1 MQQDNITAI
10 VLAGERLNE
19 KSKNNNFGPFT
30 KICNRYAIEYVLDA
44 LKNTNQINRINL
56 VANKD
61 KQNTIFNAI
70 QINENIKFVE
80 QESGPS
86 LSTKKALNGLRKPCL
101 VTTGDHPLL
110 TSNTVKLF
118 LKNSV
123 KENADITIGLVPH
136 KLLLDNNI
144 LSNRTLYKFRD
155 GNFCGANLFLFRT
168 NRTNHIFKIG
178 NLDSVRV
185 VMDVRDTV
193 RAYYLAMLHPE
204 ITNHIFNIWNKIEKW
219 RKRPW
224 KIISFFGVT
233 YLALYLLGIMKFENA
248 EKYLSK
254 RTGLKI
260 KFIEVA
266 CFKAA
271 IDLDSERDYPL
282 IKEILGEH

>member
-44 LKNTNQINRINL
+44 LKHTNQINRINL

-110 TSNTVKLF
+110 TTNTVKLF

-168 NRTNHIFKIG
+168 DR
-178 NLDSVRV
+178 
-185 VMDVRDTV
+185 
-193 RAYYLAMLHPE
+193 
-204 ITNHIFNIWNKIEKW
+204 TNHIFNIWNKIEKW

-260 KFIEVA
+260 KFIEVP